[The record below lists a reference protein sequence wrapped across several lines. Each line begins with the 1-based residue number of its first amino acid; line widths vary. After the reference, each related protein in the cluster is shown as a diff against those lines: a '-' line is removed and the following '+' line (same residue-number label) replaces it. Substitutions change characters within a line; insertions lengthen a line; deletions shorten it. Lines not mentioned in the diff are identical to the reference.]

1 MQRDW
6 NEYPDPERALAP
18 LEDERFAEYKAHKA
32 AEREGRARLALAS
45 PEDPPRRDEA

>member
-1 MQRDW
+1 MQQQ
-6 NEYPDPERALAP
+6 AI
-18 LEDERFAEYKAHKA
+18 AEAEVKKKAQEKADKAVEKAHKA